1 LVWEVQRFMDSFL
14 LLMWIVSLCLGVSF
28 LKARLTGWRR
38 LAAEYRAAEPFQ
50 GSRWP
55 LDFLGMGARIPGYG
69 RRVIMGANTQ
79 GLWLSVGLF
88 FRVGHP
94 PLFIPWRGLSLVRA
108 EQVRRF
114 TAVQLRARRVPEVPF
129 VLWLAP
135 PQRRWL
141 AAAAGS
147 AWPGP
152 SLLDEGDGPG

>member
-1 LVWEVQRFMDSFL
+1 MDNFIL
-14 LLMWIVSLCLGVSF
+14 LTWFVSLWVGASF
-28 LKARLTGWRR
+28 LKACLTGWRR
-38 LAAEYRAAEPFQ
+38 LAAEYRAAERFQ

-55 LDFLGMGARIPGYG
+55 LDFLGMGVRVPGYG
-69 RRVIMGANTQ
+69 RRIIMGANSQ
-79 GLWLSVGLF
+79 GLWLSAGLLL
-88 FRVGHP
+88 RVAHP

-108 EQVRRF
+108 EQVHRF

-152 SLLDEGDGPG
+152 SLLDEDGGPG